1 MGIHRPYLEVPTRQ
15 VTADQVKLTV
25 EFSKQIC
32 DGVQGV
38 RNDFAGNPKVL
49 N

>member
-1 MGIHRPYLEVPTRQ
+1 MEIGRPDCLILLVR
-15 VTADQVKLTV
+15 LTV